1 MIAIKDMLK
10 QMRKTLKDEDK
21 NSYSDDELLSYIH
34 SGILFVRRMIILLN
48 PEYLSVQLA
57 QGVLKPGNNKITV
70 NKSTSYIYDVRI
82 DGKKIKKEILSS
94 IPDTEEESD
103 VVKCYCFLNMNT
115 VAVYPIPQKEVKY
128 VVTGIPDNERLSL
141 TSVTPFN
148 ADIDNLVA
156 EYAILRAG
164 MSDMF
169 QMSQETQLMSTIAQ
183 QVENLVMVRNEASE
197 VVVNPYYGG

>member
-1 MIAIKDMLK
+1 
-10 QMRKTLKDEDK
+10 MRRTLKDEDK

>member
-10 QMRKTLKDEDK
+10 QMRRTLKDEDK
-21 NSYSDDELLSYIH
+21 NSYSDDELLSYVH
-34 SGILFVRRMIILLN
+34 SGILFVRRMVIMLN
-48 PEYLSVQLA
+48 PEYLSVVLA
-57 QGVLKPGNNKITV
+57 QGSLQPGENKITV
-70 NKSTSYIYDVRI
+70 DKSTSYIYDVRI
-82 DGKKIKKEILSS
+82 NGKKIKREILSS

>member
-10 QMRKTLKDEDK
+10 QMRRTLKDEDK

-57 QGVLKPGNNKITV
+57 QGVLKPGNNIITV

>member
-10 QMRKTLKDEDK
+10 QMRRTLKDEDK

>member
-10 QMRKTLKDEDK
+10 QMRRTLKDEDK

-70 NKSTSYIYDVRI
+70 NKSTSYIYDIRI

-128 VVTGIPDNERLSL
+128 VVIGIPDNERLSL

>member
-10 QMRKTLKDEDK
+10 QMRRTLKDEDK

-82 DGKKIKKEILSS
+82 NGKKIKKEILSS